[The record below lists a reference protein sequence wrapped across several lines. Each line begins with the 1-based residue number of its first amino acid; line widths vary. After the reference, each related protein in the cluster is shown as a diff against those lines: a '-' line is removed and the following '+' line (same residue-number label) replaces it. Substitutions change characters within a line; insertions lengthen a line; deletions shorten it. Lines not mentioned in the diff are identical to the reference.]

1 MAHDM
6 IPDRSD
12 VIVRLEARARD
23 YDRMARALAWLAERW
38 REHPSLDEA
47 AGAVGLSPFH
57 FQRVFSRWAGVSP
70 RAFVAAIA
78 HAEARAMLE
87 EGASVLDAALDAG
100 LSGPSRLHDLF
111 IAQEAV
117 TPGEAR
123 RRGEGLTLRWGLAP
137 TPFGQGLFVV
147 APRGL
152 AALGFAEPEGEAA
165 AFADLHARFPAA
177 DWVHD
182 EGAAAEMA
190 ARVFSDGGG
199 PVPLVLIGS
208 PFHIQVWK
216 ALLRIPTGA
225 TATYGQVAAW
235 AGRPRAFQAVGGA
248 VGANP
253 VSLLIPC
260 HRVIARDGRLTGYH
274 WGLGRK
280 AAMLGMEAVAAS
292 ARQSLSVS
300 NGSV

>member
-1 MAHDM
+1 M
-6 IPDRSD
+6 IPSD
-12 VIVRLEARARD
+12 PAAVIVRLGERARD
-23 YDRMARALAWLAERW
+23 YARMEKALGWLADHW
-38 REHPSLDEA
+38 REHPSLDDA
-47 AGAVGLSPFH
+47 ADAVGLSPFH

-87 EGASVLDAALDAG
+87 DGASVLDAALDAG

-152 AALGFAEPEGEAA
+152 AALGFVGPEGEAA
-165 AFADLHARFPAA
+165 AFADVHARFPAA
-177 DWVHD
+177 DWTRD
-182 EGAAAEMA
+182 EAAAAEMA
-190 ARVFSDGGG
+190 ARVFGEGEG
-199 PVPLVLIGS
+199 PVPLVLIGA
-208 PFHIQVWK
+208 PFQIQVWK
-216 ALLRIPTGA
+216 ALLRIPAGS
-225 TATYGQVAAW
+225 TASYGQVAAW

-253 VSLLIPC
+253 VSYLIPC

-274 WGLGRK
+274 WGLARK
-280 AAMLGMEAVAAS
+280 AAMLGMEAVARA
-292 ARQSLSVS
+292 
-300 NGSV
+300 G